1 VLRNLGFV
9 ELLDEISS
17 KKPAPGGG
25 SAAGVAGATGC
36 SLVMMVCNLTI
47 GKKKYAGVREEV
59 EGVLTEAEELRG
71 RFLILI
77 DEDTDAFMRLFE
89 FFKLKEM
96 TPEQEAGMKE
106 AEAEAIAVPQRTMVA
121 ALAAMKAAAKLAPIG
136 NKNAIS
142 DVGVAVHFLHTAFR
156 GGELNVLINLSGRD
170 EMERRKYEEWLTE
183 MNTEFD
189 GVHQSALD
197 AVQMRMG

>member
-1 VLRNLGFV
+1 MLKNLGFI

-36 SLVMMVCNLTI
+36 SLVVMVCGLTI

-59 EGVLTEAEELRG
+59 EQVLKEAEELRG
-71 RFLILI
+71 QFLDLI

-96 TPEQEAGMKE
+96 TPEQEAGMKA

-142 DVGVAVHFLHTAFR
+142 DVGVAVHFVHTAFR
-156 GGELNVLINLSGRD
+156 GGELNVLINLAGK
-170 EMERRKYEEWLTE
+170 EEIQRRKYEEWLAE
-183 MNTEFD
+183 MNANFD
-189 GVHQSALD
+189 SVYQSALD
-197 AVQMRMG
+197 AVRMRMD

>member
-1 VLRNLGFV
+1 MLRNLGFI

-36 SLVMMVCNLTI
+36 SLVMMVCGLTI

-59 EGVLTEAEELRG
+59 EEVMKEAEELRG
-71 RFLILI
+71 QFLNLI

-121 ALAAMKAAAKLAPIG
+121 SLAAMKAAAKLAPIG

-156 GGELNVLINLSGRD
+156 GGELNVLINLSGKE
-170 EMERRKYEEWLTE
+170 EMQRRKYEEWLTE

-189 GVHQSALD
+189 GAHQSALD
-197 AVQMRMG
+197 AVQKRMD

>member
-1 VLRNLGFV
+1 VLRNLGFI

-47 GKKKYAGVREEV
+47 GKKRYAYVREEV
-59 EGVLTEAEELRG
+59 EGILKQADELRG
-71 RFLILI
+71 QFLSLI

-121 ALAAMKAAAKLAPIG
+121 ALAALKAAARLAPIG

-142 DVGVAVHFLHTAFR
+142 DVGVAVHFLQTAFR
-156 GGELNVLINLSGRD
+156 GGELNVLINLAGKD
-170 EMERRKYEEWLTE
+170 ELERSKYGEWLKG

-189 GVHQSALD
+189 GAYKSALD
-197 AVQMRMG
+197 AVQKGMG

>member
-1 VLRNLGFV
+1 VLRNLGFI

-36 SLVMMVCNLTI
+36 SLVMMVCGLTI

-59 EGVLTEAEELRG
+59 EEVMKEAEELRG
-71 RFLILI
+71 QFLSLI

-96 TPEQEAGMKE
+96 TPEQETGMKE

-121 ALAAMKAAAKLAPIG
+121 SLAAMKAAAKLAPIG

-156 GGELNVLINLSGRD
+156 GGELNVLINLSGKE
-170 EMERRKYEEWLTE
+170 EMQRRKYEEWLTE

-189 GVHQSALD
+189 AAHQSALD
-197 AVQMRMG
+197 AVQKRMD

>member
-1 VLRNLGFV
+1 MLKNLGFI

-36 SLVMMVCNLTI
+36 SLVMMVCGLTI
-47 GKKKYAGVREEV
+47 GKKKYAGVREDV
-59 EGVLTEAEELRG
+59 ENILKEAEELRG
-71 RFLILI
+71 QFLNLI

-96 TPEQEAGMKE
+96 TPEQEAGMKA

-142 DVGVAVHFLHTAFR
+142 DVGVAVHFFHTAFR
-156 GGELNVLINLSGRD
+156 GGELNVLINLAGK
-170 EMERRKYEEWLTE
+170 EEIQRRKYEEWLAE

-189 GVHQSALD
+189 GAHQSALD
-197 AVQMRMG
+197 AVQMRMD